1 MQQLKFLIFAVFI
14 GNIYG
19 QECNG
24 MGQCENA
31 QLTHLL
37 TTQSALE
44 CLQSCVQF
52 SDGKWY
58 TFRSDNTVLNC
69 ECFETC
75 GSIVDDCDDH
85 SCTSG
90 QDTCLN
96 SKCDQKGI
104 CLGKQ
109 VLFVL
114 DWEAC

>member
-1 MQQLKFLIFAVFI
+1 M
-14 GNIYG
+14 
-19 QECNG
+19 
-24 MGQCENA
+24 
-31 QLTHLL
+31 
-37 TTQSALE
+37 E
-44 CLQSCVQF
+44 CLQSCVKY

-58 TFRSDNTVLNC
+58 TFRSDNTVRNC

-75 GSIVDDCDDH
+75 GSIVDDCGGDDH

-96 SKCDQKGI
+96 SNCDQKGI